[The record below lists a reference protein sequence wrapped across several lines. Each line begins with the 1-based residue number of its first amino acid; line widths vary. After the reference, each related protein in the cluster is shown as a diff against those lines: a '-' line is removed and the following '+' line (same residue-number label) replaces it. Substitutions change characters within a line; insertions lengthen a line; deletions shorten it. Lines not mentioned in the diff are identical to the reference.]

1 MDESDVFEVAASLVC
16 FHRWMMWSD
25 DRLLEDEEDGMRTH
39 EEQPEVISPCCLVAS
54 QVRLA
59 SSTSDIVTSSLM
71 RLELL
76 DLFTRVYRGSVLK
89 PGLLPRL
96 ITAINKITCVNESK
110 DIN

>member
-25 DRLLEDEEDGMRTH
+25 DRLLEDEEDGMRTP

-59 SSTSDIVTSSLM
+59 SDCA
-71 RLELL
+71 LEEKL
-76 DLFTRVYRGSVLK
+76 
-89 PGLLPRL
+89 GLLVL
-96 ITAINKITCVNESK
+96 FLFVV
-110 DIN
+110 D